1 MKRKTIIAT
10 SNTNP
15 RRGAVLIFA
24 MMAMLVGSML
34 IVALMRTASLTHRTL
49 KQEEIRLQANQLAD
63 AGCSRLIRL
72 LQKNPEFTDE
82 AWTVP
87 PEQLEPGRTATVRMK
102 VSTDTAKP
110 NRKLAKVEVEYPVG
124 HPDLVRITR
133 EIPLP

>member
-1 MKRKTIIAT
+1 
-10 SNTNP
+10 
-15 RRGAVLIFA
+15 
-24 MMAMLVGSML
+24 MAMLVGSML

-87 PEQLEPGRTATVRMK
+87 PEQLEPGRTATIRMK
-102 VSTDTAKP
+102 VSTDAAKP
-110 NRKLAKVEVEYPVG
+110 NRKRAKVEVEYPVG